1 MANAAP
7 TPTQTRHVSRPIPT
21 GLVPVAV
28 LVAAAA
34 GLLALL
40 PSVAQAVWEVPH
52 LFLLGAVIS
61 FGVFTQSQRNNDADG
76 SGNGNGN
83 AASAKDS
90 PLAWNARYHPD
101 DEPLVVVEDHAV
113 PRGDDDDDGLEGAR
127 ERPLSLPVR
136 RLKLKPAAASRSQGS
151 ETGSG
156 GDASDGFGEETD
168 SCASSSG
175 FWAGARAVPSP
186 PSVLDAQQCEERP
199 FFVQHSASKSRGC
212 SAATPAPGAP
222 TVSRGFVQWCHPSV
236 PGDKQPLSDDGEVT
250 DWDEDADGSSDEMT
264 AAVSSERSVPG
275 DVASCASDCN
285 DGDGDDT
292 SVDEELLKLAAKA
305 EPDREEE
312 VDRKA
317 DEFIAKFREQ
327 IRLQKH

>member
-7 TPTQTRHVSRPIPT
+7 TPTQTSHVSRPIPT

-61 FGVFTQSQRNNDADG
+61 FGVFTQSQRNNGADG
-76 SGNGNGN
+76 SGNGN

-101 DEPLVVVEDHAV
+101 DDPLVVVEDHAV
-113 PRGDDDDDGLEGAR
+113 PRGDDDDGLEGAR

-136 RLKLKPAAASRSQGS
+136 RLKLKPAAASRSQES
-151 ETGSG
+151 ETG

-264 AAVSSERSVPG
+264 AAVSSEKSVPG

-327 IRLQKH
+327 IRLQRH